1 MQMHKSTKG
10 KIVSHAD
17 EQTARKYARTNRT
30 RENKIEV
37 RETLNGWETKT
48 TYR

>member
-10 KIVSHAD
+10 KIVSHAN
-17 EQTARKYARTNRT
+17 EKSAREYAKANRT

-37 RETLNGWETKT
+37 REALNGWETKT